1 MCTLTEQLKEIK
13 LDSNAIK
20 TVAKLTNAVR
30 TVDDLPP
37 ANSRYYGDC
46 IYVVSE
52 NSMYM
57 NIDSHHWE
65 LLSGNNDNKT
75 ENNPVN
81 HASPKICTR
90 CGAPLKMYARSCE
103 YCGTCY

>member
-13 LDSNAIK
+13 LDRK
-20 TVAKLTNAVR
+20 TIEKALKFYNVVSTI
-30 TVDDLPP
+30 DDLPP
-37 ANSRYYGDC
+37 ASSRSYGDC

-52 NSMYM
+52 SSIYM
-57 NIDSHHWE
+57 NIDNHHWE
-65 LLSGNNDNKT
+65 LLSDNNDNKA
-75 ENNPVN
+75 ENKLVN
-81 HASPKICTR
+81 YAGPKICTR